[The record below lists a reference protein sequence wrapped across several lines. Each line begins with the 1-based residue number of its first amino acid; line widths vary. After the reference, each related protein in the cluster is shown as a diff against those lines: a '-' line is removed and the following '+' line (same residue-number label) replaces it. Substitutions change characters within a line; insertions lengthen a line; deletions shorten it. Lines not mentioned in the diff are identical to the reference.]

1 MTRISKFTLLLTT
14 VLALGGVPEQ
24 ASAQC
29 DPNAAFCADAQ
40 GPRGRRATVQVVR
53 RPRTVVVQPA
63 PPPPV
68 YVVQPQPVAP
78 PPQPVYVVQ
87 PPPPQRVVVIQP
99 APPPPQRVVV
109 IQQAPPP
116 PQQQVV
122 VVQPQQQVVV
132 AQPRARWTMDDANR
146 RRVGLHAEIGG
157 VVGRQVQMGGFAAGL
172 RLRPVPFLGIDVT
185 AGVYLGQDYVGNDR
199 LEVPFRVDVRFFVNP
214 QSRVQFYALVGAG
227 VSVARAENYDV
238 FTGVLLQR
246 DFTHVGGEV
255 GAGVEFRLNRA
266 LALNLDVRGFLRQRV
281 DSDPRPEYVE
291 EDLYGNI
298 LRTTDTSAGVTLNLG
313 GTIYFGR

>member
-14 VLALGGVPEQ
+14 VLALGGVAEQ

-40 GPRGRRATVQVVR
+40 GPRGRRATIQVVR
-53 RPRTVVVQPA
+53 RPQTVVVQPA

-78 PPQPVYVVQ
+78 PPPPPVYVVQ
-87 PPPPQRVVVIQP
+87 PPPPQRVVVVQP

-109 IQQAPPP
+109 MQQPP

-122 VVQPQQQVVV
+122 VMQPQQQVIV

-146 RRVGLHAEIGG
+146 RRVGFHAEVGG
-157 VVGRQVQMGGFAAGL
+157 IVGGQVQMGGFAAGL
-172 RLRPVPFLGIDVT
+172 RIRPVPFLGIDIT
-185 AGVYLGQDYVGNDR
+185 AGVYGGTDYVGNSR
-199 LEVPFRVDVRFFVNP
+199 VEVPLRTDLRFFFNP
-214 QSRVQFYALVGAG
+214 RSRFQFYTLVGFG
-227 VSVARAENYDV
+227 VSVARAQNNAGD
-238 FTGVLLQR
+238 TR
-246 DFTHVGGEV
+246 DFTHVGGEA
-255 GAGVEFRLNRA
+255 GAGFEFRINPA
-266 LALNLDVRGFLRQRV
+266 LALNFDVRGFLRQRV

-291 EDLYGNI
+291 TDYAGYT
-298 LRTTDTSAGVTLNLG
+298 LRTTDTSGGATINLG